1 MYDGIQWLRHNIQ
14 IEETEAIVT
23 DSSRRFSIDWDDIGG
38 NMVKTRLVVRNV
50 TVQDA
55 GRIFCVFSNGYGKET
70 RGETY
75 LLVKHKPIMDSNP
88 ALRKAAASN
97 RGTGVL
103 VCRAEGSPN
112 ITFTWRRQTGELAGG
127 SKYEVFHKMVDPLTW
142 ESQFHVLDINP
153 ADYGKYECA
162 ARNTQGVSYQIVTLD
177 TPSRPDAP
185 HNLLISAT
193 SSDSV
198 SLRWQPGFDG
208 GSKQVYRVKYYPET
222 SISLYSQGR
231 VIFVDPINDTSFT
244 VTGLKSSTK
253 YKFSIQALNEIGES
267 EYSSLVEGTTE
278 VGSNSPLVD
287 GLTDTSSQSVPIIVT
302 ISIGVCATL
311 LLLLSVVLIT
321 CLVHKRRQKRSAS
334 SRSFSSDNSKPSVS
348 VGDGFSGSQ
357 GTSCYNDTMSEE
369 TMSYISERSGSFIT
383 PQDNGLRGTNGV
395 PNIHMMDEGYHPHA
409 ASTYL
414 TEHIGGIYSA

>member
-1 MYDGIQWLRHNIQ
+1 MKFISFHS
-14 IEETEAIVT
+14 E
-23 DSSRRFSIDWDDIGG
+23 FSI
-38 NMVKTRLVVRNV
+38 
-50 TVQDA
+50 
-55 GRIFCVFSNGYGKET
+55 FCISD
-70 RGETY
+70 
-75 LLVKHKPIMDSNP
+75 KPIMDSSP
-88 ALRKAAASN
+88 ALRKAAAAN

-103 VCRAEGSPN
+103 VCRASGAPN

-127 SKYEVFHKMVDPLTW
+127 SKYQVFHKMVDPLTW

-185 HNLLISAT
+185 HNLVIAST
-193 SSDSV
+193 SSHSV

-208 GSKQVYRVKYYPET
+208 GSRQAYRVKYYPET

-253 YKFSIQALNEIGES
+253 YKFSIQAMNEIGES
-267 EYSSLVEGTTE
+267 EYSSSIEASTE

-321 CLVHKRRQKRSAS
+321 CLVHKRRQKRTTS
-334 SRSFSSDNSKPSVS
+334 SRSFSSDNSKPSVQ
-348 VGDGFSGSQ
+348 DGFSGSQ

-369 TMSYISERSGSFIT
+369 TMSYISERSGSFIS

-395 PNIHMMDEGYHPHA
+395 PNIHMMVSSDLIPQSLLNILNFY
-409 ASTYL
+409 
-414 TEHIGGIYSA
+414 